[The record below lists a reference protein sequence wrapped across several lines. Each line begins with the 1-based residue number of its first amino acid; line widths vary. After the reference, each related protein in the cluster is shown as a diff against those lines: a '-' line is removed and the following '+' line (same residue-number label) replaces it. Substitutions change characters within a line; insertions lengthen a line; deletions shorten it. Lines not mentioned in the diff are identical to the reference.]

1 VIKFLVIFRIISD
14 SFAPLFIRFGMSR
27 YRGPRL
33 KIIRRLGQALP
44 GLVQKQ
50 SSRANQPPGEHGF
63 GQRRQKLS
71 QYAIRLQEKQKL
83 RFQYGLTE
91 SQLMRY
97 VKEARRRK
105 GSTGDLLLELLE
117 KRLDATLYTQGYA
130 PTLRATRQLVNHG
143 HVSVNGK
150 RVTIPSYSCRPND
163 VLGCTEK
170 KNTYTAAPFSVN
182 ELLIIEYYSR
192 K

>member
-1 VIKFLVIFRIISD
+1 LFDFSLFL
-14 SFAPLFIRFGMSR
+14 GMSR
-27 YRGPRL
+27 YRGPRI

-44 GLVQKQ
+44 GFVQKG
-50 SSRANQPPGEHGF
+50 SLRANQLPGEHGF
-63 GQRRQKLS
+63 GQRRPKLS

-105 GSTGDLLLELLE
+105 GSTGDLLLEILE
-117 KRLDATLYTQGYA
+117 TRLDATLYRDGYT
-130 PTLRATRQLVNHG
+130 PTIRAARQLVNHG
-143 HVSVNGK
+143 HVTVNGN
-150 RVTIPSYSCRPND
+150 RVTIPSYSCRLQES
-163 VLGCTEK
+163 VECAEK
-170 KNTYTAAPFSVN
+170 KNTYTAAYFAVN

>member
-1 VIKFLVIFRIISD
+1 
-14 SFAPLFIRFGMSR
+14 MSR

-33 KIIRRLGQALP
+33 KITRRLNQSLP
-44 GLVQKQ
+44 GLVQKP
-50 SSRANQPPGEHGF
+50 SNRPDQPPGEHGF
-63 GQRRQKLS
+63 GQRRPKLS

-91 SQLMRY
+91 SQLIRY

-105 GSTGDLLLELLE
+105 GSTGDLLLELLDT
-117 KRLDATLYTQGYA
+117 RLDATLYRLGYA
-130 PTLRATRQLVNHG
+130 PTIRATRQLVNHG
-143 HVSVNGK
+143 HVKVNGN
-150 RVTIPSYSCRPND
+150 RVTIPSYSCRPTD
-163 VLGCTEK
+163 LLDCPGQKE
-170 KNTYTAAPFSVN
+170 TYTPGAFAVN

>member
-1 VIKFLVIFRIISD
+1 
-14 SFAPLFIRFGMSR
+14 MSR

-33 KIIRRLGQALP
+33 KITRRLNQALP
-44 GLVQKQ
+44 GFVKKT
-50 SSRANQPPGEHGF
+50 SPRADQIPGEHGF
-63 GQRRQKLS
+63 NKRRPKLT
-71 QYAIRLQEKQKL
+71 QYATRLQEKQKL

-105 GSTGDLLLELLE
+105 GSTGDVLLELLE
-117 KRLDATLYTQGYA
+117 NRLDATLYQTGCV
-130 PTLRATRQLVNHG
+130 PTIRAARQLINHG
-143 HVSVNGK
+143 HVTINSK
-150 RVTIPSYSCRPND
+150 RVTIPSYNCRDEDIIKCN
-163 VLGCTEK
+163 EK
-170 KNTYTAAPFSVN
+170 SNTYTPVEFSVN

>member
-1 VIKFLVIFRIISD
+1 
-14 SFAPLFIRFGMSR
+14 MSR

-33 KIIRRLGQALP
+33 KITRRLGQALP
-44 GLVQKQ
+44 GFVQKQ

-105 GSTGDLLLELLE
+105 GSTGDLLLALLE
-117 KRLDATLYTQGYA
+117 TRLDATLYTQGYA
-130 PTLRATRQLVNHG
+130 PTIRAARQLVNHG
-143 HVSVNGK
+143 HVSVNGH
-150 RVTIPSYSCRPND
+150 RVSIPSYSCRPTD